1 MKIIVVFMMSGL
13 LSFNACAAYTNG
25 PSAEFNRAAGHLM
38 CASLYKGLGKAYT
51 AKHEHSIKLFL
62 NEVGDYQHLIKKK
75 DQLFSAAKAKH
86 EVLMNSL
93 NEEDKLDAFNKI
105 QDYLAMYCSGRY

>member
-1 MKIIVVFMMSGL
+1 MKILVLFTLGCL
-13 LSFNACAAYTNG
+13 LSFNASAGYTNG
-25 PSAEFNRAAGHLM
+25 PSAEFNRAAGYLM

-62 NEVGDYQHLIKKK
+62 NELGDYQHLIRKE
-75 DQLFSAAKAKH
+75 DQLVSAAKGKH
-86 EVLMNSL
+86 KALMNSL
-93 NEEDKLDAFNKI
+93 DREDKLAAFNKI